1 MQEYGLDLSGREY
14 GLDFS
19 GPEYNLEAESCES
32 NKPSGSTKG
41 KELHDQLSDYQLPKT
56 DFAP

>member
-1 MQEYGLDLSGREY
+1 MRESGLEL
-14 GLDFS
+14 S
-19 GPEYNLEAESCES
+19 GPEYSLEVESCES

-41 KELHDQLSDYQLPKT
+41 KELHDQLSDYQLLKT